1 MLPLLY
7 LSIYA
12 YLLSMI
18 SYIWSIENRLWSSEK
33 RKLFAVYGNFD
44 KSGMIERPFDM
55 QPEYLFD
62 EEIQCLKPEN

>member
-1 MLPLLY
+1 MLLLLY

-18 SYIWSIENRLWSSEK
+18 FYILSLKNRLWSSEK
-33 RKLFAVYGNFD
+33 NILFAVYGNFD

-55 QPEYLFD
+55 QPEYLFVD
-62 EEIQCLKPEN
+62 EIENLKPEN

>member
-1 MLPLLY
+1 
-7 LSIYA
+7 
-12 YLLSMI
+12 MI